1 LIDELSMTIFI
12 LDLDNT
18 LFDTRSI
25 PEELTDRLHSRLRQA
40 NADCQA
46 VSSETILE
54 RAINDTWYAPFSDV
68 CERHSLP
75 RTFRVHL
82 ERMAGNRVIR
92 PAAHS
97 LSGCD
102 EFASNTSQSG
112 TSPLSV
118 DLGLQKIPARRKS
131 TPWELRRS
139 LMKFTS
145 TLSTNPAW
153 EKQRSSRTCFFQGN
167 GTAKIC

>member
-40 NADCQA
+40 NEDCR
-46 VSSETILE
+46 VLCPSETLE

-75 RTFRVHL
+75 RDVRVHL
-82 ERMAGNRVIR
+82 ERLAGNRFI
-92 PAAHS
+92 
-97 LSGCD
+97 
-102 EFASNTSQSG
+102 
-112 TSPLSV
+112 
-118 DLGLQKIPARRKS
+118 
-131 TPWELRRS
+131 
-139 LMKFTS
+139 
-145 TLSTNPAW
+145 
-153 EKQRSSRTCFFQGN
+153 
-167 GTAKIC
+167 